1 MERETNSFY
10 KVDVITYIENP
21 TKPTGKSLELI
32 REFSKTDRY
41 KIIV

>member
-1 MERETNSFY
+1 MERETKLIY

-21 TKPTGKSLELI
+21 TKPMGKSLELI